1 MMESATA
8 SNEDTTASSGGKQKQ
23 FPYQLLGF
31 PYQLYNLLE
40 IASEYSALAI
50 NGDIY
55 PITWC
60 EHGRAIRIINR
71 NAFEK
76 VLPLFFGAT
85 KYLSFE
91 KQLYRWQFK
100 RIKDGPNQ
108 GSWHHEHFIRGHPK
122 CLDKMVLIKHKHA
135 AACRSQ
141 TSPPPLGKKK
151 DTVRVPTSKGR
162 KASSAVAKSKDMNT
176 YKKVSPEI
184 RKTTTTAKKK
194 SQSRAGVSSSVQ
206 LHRQADHASAA
217 LEQPTQTRRI
227 TIDAVHCHQD
237 EGAAVSYSS
246 NKQNQYPS
254 GYGNTSDD
262 TIRPPHIRSD
272 NKLFNDE
279 LSFELNRR
287 LDMDMDDDDEDC
299 QDDEFCQFIDKSIHL
314 VQ

>member
-23 FPYQLLGF
+23 FPYQL
-31 PYQLYNLLE
+31 YNLLE
-40 IASEYSALAI
+40 IASEYSALAT

-60 EHGRAIRIINR
+60 EHGRTIRIINR

-85 KYLSFE
+85 KYLSFEKQLLSFE

-122 CLDKMVLIKHKHA
+122 CLDKMVIKHKHA
-135 AACRSQ
+135 AACHSQ
-141 TSPPPLGKKK
+141 TSPPLGKKK
-151 DTVRVPTSKGR
+151 DTMRVPTSKGR

-176 YKKVSPEI
+176 SKKVSPEI
-184 RKTTTTAKKK
+184 RMTMTKKK
-194 SQSRAGVSSSVQ
+194 SQSQAGVSSKVQ
-206 LHRQADHASAA
+206 PHRQADHASAS

-227 TIDAVHCHQD
+227 TIDAVLCH
-237 EGAAVSYSS
+237 
-246 NKQNQYPS
+246 
-254 GYGNTSDD
+254 
-262 TIRPPHIRSD
+262 
-272 NKLFNDE
+272 LNDE
-279 LSFELNRR
+279 LSSELKWR
-287 LDMDMDDDDEDC
+287 LDMDMDDDDEEDY